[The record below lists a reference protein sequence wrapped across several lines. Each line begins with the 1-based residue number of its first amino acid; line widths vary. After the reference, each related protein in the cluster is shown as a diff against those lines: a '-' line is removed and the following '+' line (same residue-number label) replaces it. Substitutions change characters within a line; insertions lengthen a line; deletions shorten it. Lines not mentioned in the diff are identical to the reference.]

1 MINKIYKT
9 IHNKFSTFFN
19 FKIFLRYIFPIFFVA
34 MVFFLIIPQFF
45 DYKKKE
51 EIIKLYLFENY
62 GLQIKQMGEI
72 EFRSFPFPNLKIKNI
87 KSNLKSERLN
97 LTSKNL
103 IIYPSL
109 FSIYNFR
116 NFNIK
121 KIEIADIYIKSNFV
135 DLKTLLRS
143 IKNLKK
149 KNLFKK
155 FRY

>member
-72 EFRSFPFPNLKIKNI
+72 EFRSFPFPNLKIEILI
-87 KSNLKSERLN
+87 KLHQKHFSFQKHIIHTRKILN
-97 LTSKNL
+97 YGK
-103 IIYPSL
+103 II
-109 FSIYNFR
+109 
-116 NFNIK
+116 
-121 KIEIADIYIKSNFV
+121 
-135 DLKTLLRS
+135 
-143 IKNLKK
+143 
-149 KNLFKK
+149 
-155 FRY
+155 